1 MNKSAIRQNSRFI
14 TPAGG
19 IVALLCFFLPWVKFD
34 CSGTTVTLS
43 GFEIA
48 TQGQLNLTT
57 LALVAAVAIIG
68 ISLYMLKEQT
78 PWKSRLPVLISSGI
92 GLGCLFFGFLRL
104 NTGVDTGL
112 GKISLKEL
120 EASFQFGV
128 FGTIIGFI
136 LSIVGVWNYPK
147 AGDSAESN
155 SQL

>member
-1 MNKSAIRQNSRFI
+1 MNKSGTQQNSRFT

-48 TQGQLNLTT
+48 KGQVNLTT

-68 ISLYMLKEQT
+68 ISLYMLKEKT
-78 PWKSRLPVLISSGI
+78 PQKSRLPVLISSGI
-92 GLGCLFFGFLRL
+92 GLGCILFEFLRL
-104 NTGVDTGL
+104 NTGVDTGF

-155 SQL
+155 AQL

>member
-1 MNKSAIRQNSRFI
+1 MKQNSRFI

-34 CSGTTVTLS
+34 CSGTTLTLS

-48 TQGQLNLTT
+48 TKGQVNLTT
-57 LALVAAVAIIG
+57 LALIAALAIIG

-78 PWKSRLPVLISSGI
+78 PWKSKLPVLISSGI
-92 GLGCLFFGFLRL
+92 GLGCLLFGFLRL
-104 NTGVDTGL
+104 STGVDTGF
-112 GKISLKEL
+112 GKISLKAL

-136 LSIVGVWNYPK
+136 LSLIGVWNYSK
-147 AGDSAESN
+147 ASDSGESDT
-155 SQL
+155 QL